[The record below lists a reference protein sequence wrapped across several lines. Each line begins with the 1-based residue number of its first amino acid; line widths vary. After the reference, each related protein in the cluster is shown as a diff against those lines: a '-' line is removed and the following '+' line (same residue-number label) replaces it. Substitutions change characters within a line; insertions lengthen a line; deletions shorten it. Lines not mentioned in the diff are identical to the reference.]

1 MPARPIL
8 VHIVPSL
15 KVGGQEMLLHRLAV
29 RQRQTWDVHVVC
41 LDELGPLAEKLQES
55 GAAVHHLGGLALKP
69 WQKLGRLILLLRRLR
84 PAIVHTHNPASHL
97 YAVLAHALVR
107 PRALVHTRHGQQRML
122 PASLAPLVNRLSAR
136 WTAATIAVSADVATM
151 VQQHEGFPAAKCVVL
166 RNGVDISAYRHSQGR
181 LHDAIM
187 VGRLDA
193 LKDHA
198 TALRATAAV
207 VARHPSFRLRI
218 VGDGDERERLAA
230 LRAELGLER
239 HVELMGTRSDIPA
252 LLAESGM
259 FVISS
264 VSEGVPLA
272 LLEAMASRLP
282 IVTTRVGGI
291 PEVLESAGAGV
302 LVPAADPA
310 ALADGICGLIEQP
323 ATARRLAEAASRAAA
338 ADYGLDHL
346 AKHYE
351 TIYEGN
357 LNQCLNLPG
366 SCQSATESVRSTAC
380 AAFPSPRS

>member
-1 MPARPIL
+1 VPARPIL

-29 RQRQTWDVHVVC
+29 RQRRTWDVHVVC
-41 LDELGPLAEKLQES
+41 LDELGPLAVKLQQS
-55 GAAVHHLGGLALKP
+55 GAAVHHLGGLTLRP
-69 WQKLGRLILLLRRLR
+69 WQKLDRLVRLLRRLR
-84 PAIVHTHNPASHL
+84 PTIVHTHNPASHL

-136 WTAATIAVSADVATM
+136 WTAATIAVSEDVATM
-151 VQQHEGFPAAKCVVL
+151 VQRLEGFPAAKCVVL
-166 RNGVDISAYRHSQGR
+166 RNGVDISTYRPAHGP

-198 TALRATAAV
+198 TALRAAAAV
-207 VARHPSFRLRI
+207 VARHPNFRLRI
-218 VGDGDERERLAA
+218 VGDGDERDRLLA

-239 HVELMGTRSDIPA
+239 YVELMGTRSDIPA

-291 PEVLESAGAGV
+291 PEVMGSTGAGV
-302 LVPAADPA
+302 LVPPSDPG
-310 ALADGICGLIEQP
+310 ALADGICGVIEAP
-323 ATARRLAEAASRAAA
+323 ATARRLADEGWRIVTS
-338 ADYGLDHL
+338 GFTLDRL
-346 AKHYE
+346 AERYE
-351 TIYEGN
+351 DIYEGAASA
-357 LNQCLNLPG
+357 PSVG
-366 SCQSATESVRSTAC
+366 SREKPALLRS
-380 AAFPSPRS
+380 